1 MVMQAF
7 VTGSVLAASLYVLV
21 SERYAETEKK
31 WAYGAVG
38 TILGY
43 WLG

>member
-1 MVMQAF
+1 MMMQAI
-7 VTGSVLAASLYVLV
+7 VTGSVLASSLYVIV
-21 SERYAETEKK
+21 SKRYAEMDKK
-31 WAYGAVG
+31 WAYGSVG